1 MLSCRKMYS
10 YQSLF
15 PCGIKMKNI
24 LDILDF
30 LPNTLFI
37 GEKNWVL
44 IWTIIFILI
53 FNNFQTVTEH
63 AGAPNIAVR
72 DLTKV
77 WYD

>member
-1 MLSCRKMYS
+1 
-10 YQSLF
+10 
-15 PCGIKMKNI
+15 MKNI

-53 FNNFQTVTEH
+53 FYKFQTVTEA
-63 AGAPNIAVR
+63 AGAPNIAI
-72 DLTKV
+72 
-77 WYD
+77 